1 MLSGSSRARPAEQAR
16 SSAFLRSEH
25 QRSFRG
31 GAGPTD
37 GERWIEQQVKG
48 NLAAV
53 MADVPVSVK
62 FARDVSHERSDFGH
76 ALMDE
81 HDA

>member
-1 MLSGSSRARPAEQAR
+1 MRTA
-16 SSAFLRSEH
+16 H

-37 GERWIEQQVKG
+37 GERWIEAQVKG

-53 MADVPVSVK
+53 LANVPVSEHHQSAHSHVK
-62 FARDVSHERSDFGH
+62 GLVSHTHSVGDH
-76 ALMDE
+76 ALM
-81 HDA
+81 AVCPA